1 MKKLTQFLAAAMLV
15 AGGSA
20 FAATA
25 TQTVTTNVAGA
36 VSISLTDGATT
47 DSATLDTVLADTSA
61 GNTAT
66 HTITLNVNSSDTT
79 GFNVTAS
86 ADDNGNSQGHM
97 CEWDGTAYT
106 TKCLLNAVSVT
117 GTSAIPAG
125 TSTGA
130 ANGSLG
136 ATPLKIFSSSAT
148 VSSGTIDA
156 QVDQLIDWT
165 DQVLAANQYRVVI
178 TYTIA
183 AGV

>member
-20 FAATA
+20 MAATA

-47 DSATLDTVLADTSA
+47 DASTLTTDLADTSA

-86 ADDNGNSQGHM
+86 ADDNGTSQGHM
-97 CEWDGTAYT
+97 CEWDGAAYT
-106 TKCLLNAVSVT
+106 AKCL
-117 GTSAIPAG
+117 
-125 TSTGA
+125 
-130 ANGSLG
+130 
-136 ATPLKIFSSSAT
+136 
-148 VSSGTIDA
+148 
-156 QVDQLIDWT
+156 
-165 DQVLAANQYRVVI
+165 
-178 TYTIA
+178 
-183 AGV
+183 